1 MRYELRM
8 TAFDMMEQVH
18 IVLGVFETN
27 GLSGVP
33 HTLVARSVLTVQ
45 GTGESDPLQWTRDA
59 LVAAL
64 EAL

>member
-1 MRYELRM
+1 MRYELRL
-8 TAFDMMEQVH
+8 TAFDMMEQIH
-18 IVLGVFETN
+18 IVLGVFEDN

-45 GTGESDPLQWTRDA
+45 GTGESDPRQWTTDV
-59 LVAAL
+59 LVAAI